1 VARRLLRIAGDQ
13 VVMGMWQGKKT
24 ALVGMGRSNM
34 ALGRY
39 LLERGAEVTGL
50 DQKTIHELGERGREA
65 AAHGMRLVTGAG
77 YLDNLEGYDVLF
89 LTPGIKKSLPPLKLA
104 EQRGTALSSEINV
117 FFDVCKAPI
126 IGFTGSA
133 GKTTTTSIAGE
144 ILKADGSRPVVVGG
158 NIGNP
163 LVEIAEQIPAEAIV
177 VLELSSFQLQLLR
190 KSPHIGAVLNISP
203 NHLDIHDS
211 MEEYVESK
219 KNIFRFARPD
229 GWAILNHDNE
239 GTRAMAAEAAQACRV
254 AMFSRRTEVGPGAGG
269 AGTGGGAGT
278 FLRGDVIMFSDG
290 CRTVEC
296 GSIKERLIPGD
307 HNVENILAATTAA
320 MLVGARPEAV
330 AQAVRRFPGVEHRL
344 ELVRVANDV
353 VYYNDSIA
361 TAPDRTAAALHTV
374 ERPIILIAGGYD
386 KGIEFDEL
394 APVVAERVKI
404 LILVG
409 ATSRKIAQ
417 AVYDCAEAR
426 RAKAATA
433 GGVPGEPAIRPLPTI
448 VFAKTFEEAVA
459 CAGRIAQPGE
469 AVLLS
474 PACASFDMFANFE
487 ERGRRFKE
495 LVGRL

>member
-1 VARRLLRIAGDQ
+1 
-13 VVMGMWQGKKT
+13 MWQGKKV
-24 ALVGMGRSNM
+24 ALVGLGRSNL

-39 LLERGAEVTGL
+39 LLERGARVTGL
-50 DQKTIHELGERGREA
+50 DQKMMAELGERGREA
-65 AAHGMRLVTGAG
+65 AGYGMDLALGPG
-77 YLDNLEGYDVLF
+77 YLDSLAGFDVLF
-89 LTPGIKKSLPPLKLA
+89 LTPGIKKSLPPLRMA
-104 EQRGTALSSEINV
+104 EQRGTVLSSEINV
-117 FFDVCKAPI
+117 VFDICKAPI

-163 LVEIAEQIPAEAIV
+163 LVGIAEGIPADAIV

-219 KNIFRFARPD
+219 KNVFRFARPD
-229 GWAILNHDNE
+229 DWTILNHDNDA
-239 GTRAMAAEAAQACRV
+239 TRAMATEAAQACRV
-254 AMFSRRTEVGPGAGG
+254 AMFSRRTEIGPGAGAG
-269 AGTGGGAGT
+269 AGVEASVGAGA

-290 CRTVEC
+290 NRVVEC
-296 GSIKERLIPGD
+296 GSIRERLIPGD

-320 MLVGARPEAV
+320 MLAGARPEAV

-353 VYYNDSIA
+353 LYYNDSIA
-361 TAPDRTAAALHTV
+361 TAPDRTIAALRTV
-374 ERPIILIAGGYD
+374 ERPVILIAGGYD
-386 KGIEFDEL
+386 KGIEFAEL
-394 APVVAERVKI
+394 ASVIADRVKI
-404 LILVG
+404 LVLVG

-417 AVYDCAEAR
+417 ALYDFAEAR
-426 RAKAATA
+426 RAKAAA
-433 GGVPGEPAIRPLPTI
+433 KPLPTI
-448 VFAKTFEEAVA
+448 VFAKSFEEAVA
-459 CAGRIAQPGE
+459 CAGRIAEPGE

-474 PACASFDMFANFE
+474 PACASFDMFVNFE

-495 LVGRL
+495 LVNLL